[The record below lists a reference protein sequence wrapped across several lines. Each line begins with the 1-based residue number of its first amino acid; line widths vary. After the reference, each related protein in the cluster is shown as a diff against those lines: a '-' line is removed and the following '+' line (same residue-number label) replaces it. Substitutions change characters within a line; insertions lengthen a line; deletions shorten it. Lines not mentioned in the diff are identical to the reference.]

1 MIDRDLSFYPMPEGS
16 SAGII
21 EDALES
27 IRTCTDEESS
37 TRAYHR
43 ILYAVGNNH
52 AGIYHPVAVPVVRRL
67 GELLAD
73 DNAWARRVALDSLI
87 DLSYTFFPDPRHYTM
102 LLPDGASADTE
113 TILHEAVRSLRGA
126 VARILSNT
134 RSEKD
139 EVSLASELLEWID
152 GRVER

>member
-1 MIDRDLSFYPMPEGS
+1 MVDQELSFYPIPEDS
-16 SAGII
+16 SAEVI
-21 EDALES
+21 DNALES
-27 IRTCTDEESS
+27 IRACSDKESS

-73 DNAWARRVALDSLI
+73 DNVWARRVALDSLI
-87 DLSYTFFPDPRHYTM
+87 DLSSSFFPDPQHYTM
-102 LLPDGASADTE
+102 LLSDGTTTHTE
-113 TILHEAVRSLRGA
+113 TALHAAVRSLRGA
-126 VARILSNT
+126 VCRIVSNP

-139 EVSLASELLEWID
+139 EASLAAELLEWID
-152 GRVER
+152 GR